1 MYQVKEME
9 EKLIKLR
16 QGVTLVRP
24 EDKKA
29 VEDMYSDKINQWRKR
44 KRMFRD
50 VWDTV
55 TENFPRDIKEFKV
68 RNPYKYTFL
77 RKFFSFKLHYY

>member
-16 QGVTLVRP
+16 EGVTLVRP

-68 RNPYKYTFL
+68 KSSYNYVRI
-77 RKFFSFKLHYY
+77 SFIFQTTLT

>member
-16 QGVTLVRP
+16 EGITLVRP

-29 VEDMYSDKINQWRKR
+29 VEEMYTDKINQWRKR

-50 VWDTV
+50 IWDAV
-55 TENFPRDIKEFKV
+55 TENSPKDIKEFKV
-68 RNPYKYTFL
+68 QIIYTSSQVS
-77 RKFFSFKLHYY
+77 SFILH

>member
-1 MYQVKEME
+1 MISTVYQVKEME
-9 EKLIKLR
+9 EKLTKLR
-16 QGVTLVRP
+16 EGITLVRP

-50 VWDTV
+50 IWDTV
-55 TENFPRDIKEFKV
+55 TENSPKDIKELKV
-68 RNPYKYTFL
+68 QNHTSSQVS
-77 RKFFSFKLHYY
+77 SFKLY